1 MLNEQKNA
9 ILSLFNDALVSMS
22 VDNAQIL
29 LERPKVAAHGDLACN
44 VAMQLARQ
52 LKKNPRAIATEL
64 IERIQSLP
72 QSKELIESFEIA
84 GPGFINMRLSQQ
96 AKTFAIREVLRLG
109 SDFGKNKDHAGESI
123 LIEYVSANPTGP
135 LHLGHARQGAL
146 GDVLSNLMRTQGWNV
161 CREFYYND
169 AGVQIQTLTES
180 VRLRIKELLG
190 ETITF
195 PENGYQG
202 LYIKDIAK
210 DFLDKK
216 TIRTRDGQEITA
228 SGNVEDVDSIRAFSV
243 GYLKNEQDSDLNALG
258 VSFDNFYL
266 ESSLYSD
273 GLVERAVN
281 ALIASGHTYE
291 QDGALWLRTTDFKEF
306 GDDKDRVMRK
316 QDGHYTYFVPDVAY
330 HLSKFE
336 RGFVKAVDIQGSDHH
351 GTTARVRIGVQVA
364 GQQLGLNVPKV
375 FPVYVLHKMLKVIK
389 NGEEVK
395 MSKRSGTYV
404 TLRDLVNWVGK
415 DAARF
420 FLVSRKADSEFVFDI
435 DLALSQSDE
444 NPVYYLQYAHARIC
458 SVFAQAKE
466 KGFSIPTQEAIAE
479 MDLSALSD
487 KNAQALIARISE
499 FPETLSVAAKECAP
513 HTLCFYL
520 KDLAGD
526 FHAFYNAERVL
537 VEDEAVRNARLALLL
552 AATRSLSGATK
563 WLGSSGRQRSGKNV
577 RNFYGCQS
585 KKRIFL
591 ARCHVGCLG
600 RLYSLRRPGFIYHK
614 CSDSLCGKSAKA
626 VNTCGCCCP

>member
-216 TIRTRDGQEITA
+216 TIRTRDSQEITA

-552 AATRSLSGATK
+552 AARQVLRNGLDL
-563 WLGSSGRQRSGKNV
+563 LGV
-577 RNFYGCQS
+577 
-585 KKRIFL
+585 
-591 ARCHVGCLG
+591 
-600 RLYSLRRPGFIYHK
+600 
-614 CSDSLCGKSAKA
+614 SAPEKM
-626 VNTCGCCCP
+626 

>member
-9 ILSLFNDALVSMS
+9 ILSLFNDALVSMG

-552 AATRSLSGATK
+552 AARQVLRNGLDL
-563 WLGSSGRQRSGKNV
+563 LGV
-577 RNFYGCQS
+577 
-585 KKRIFL
+585 
-591 ARCHVGCLG
+591 
-600 RLYSLRRPGFIYHK
+600 
-614 CSDSLCGKSAKA
+614 SAPEKM
-626 VNTCGCCCP
+626 

>member
-552 AATRSLSGATK
+552 AARQVLRNCLDL
-563 WLGSSGRQRSGKNV
+563 LGV
-577 RNFYGCQS
+577 
-585 KKRIFL
+585 
-591 ARCHVGCLG
+591 
-600 RLYSLRRPGFIYHK
+600 
-614 CSDSLCGKSAKA
+614 SAPEKM
-626 VNTCGCCCP
+626 

>member
-9 ILSLFNDALVSMS
+9 ILSLFNDALVSMG

-64 IERIQSLP
+64 IEKIQSLP

-96 AKTFAIREVLRLG
+96 AKTFAIREVLRQG

-190 ETITF
+190 KTITF

-228 SGNVEDVDSIRAFSV
+228 SGDVEDVDSIRAFSV

-552 AATRSLSGATK
+552 AARQVLRNGLDL
-563 WLGSSGRQRSGKNV
+563 LGV
-577 RNFYGCQS
+577 
-585 KKRIFL
+585 
-591 ARCHVGCLG
+591 
-600 RLYSLRRPGFIYHK
+600 
-614 CSDSLCGKSAKA
+614 SAPEKM
-626 VNTCGCCCP
+626 

>member
-9 ILSLFNDALVSMS
+9 ILSLFNDALVSMG

-444 NPVYYLQYAHARIC
+444 NPVYYLQYAYARIC

-552 AATRSLSGATK
+552 AARQVLRNGLDL
-563 WLGSSGRQRSGKNV
+563 LGV
-577 RNFYGCQS
+577 
-585 KKRIFL
+585 
-591 ARCHVGCLG
+591 
-600 RLYSLRRPGFIYHK
+600 
-614 CSDSLCGKSAKA
+614 SAPEKM
-626 VNTCGCCCP
+626 

>member
-9 ILSLFNDALVSMS
+9 ILSLFNDALVSMG

-64 IERIQSLP
+64 IEKIQSLP

-526 FHAFYNAERVL
+526 FHAFYNAERIL

-552 AATRSLSGATK
+552 AARQVLRNGLDL
-563 WLGSSGRQRSGKNV
+563 LGV
-577 RNFYGCQS
+577 
-585 KKRIFL
+585 
-591 ARCHVGCLG
+591 
-600 RLYSLRRPGFIYHK
+600 
-614 CSDSLCGKSAKA
+614 SAPEKM
-626 VNTCGCCCP
+626 

>member
-9 ILSLFNDALVSMS
+9 ILSLFNDALVSMG

-228 SGNVEDVDSIRAFSV
+228 SGDVEDVDSIRAFSV

-351 GTTARVRIGVQVA
+351 GTIARVRIGVQVA

-466 KGFSIPTQEAIAE
+466 KGFSIPTQEVIAE

-552 AATRSLSGATK
+552 AARQVLRNGLDL
-563 WLGSSGRQRSGKNV
+563 LGV
-577 RNFYGCQS
+577 
-585 KKRIFL
+585 
-591 ARCHVGCLG
+591 
-600 RLYSLRRPGFIYHK
+600 
-614 CSDSLCGKSAKA
+614 SAPEKM
-626 VNTCGCCCP
+626 

>member
-1 MLNEQKNA
+1 MLNDQKIA
-9 ILSLFNDALVSMS
+9 IASLFNEALKNMG
-22 VDNAQIL
+22 VDEAIVL

-52 LKKNPRAIATEL
+52 LKKNPRQIAAEL
-64 IERIQSLP
+64 IEHLKALP
-72 QSKELIESFEIA
+72 ATRSLIEEFEIA
-84 GPGFINMRLSQQ
+84 GPGFINMRLSEQ
-96 AKTFAIREVLRLG
+96 AKTFAVREVLRLG
-109 SDFGKNKDHAGESI
+109 SDYGKSQAHQGESI

-146 GDVLSNLMRTQGWNV
+146 GDVLSNLMKSQGWKV

-180 VRLRIKELLG
+180 VRLRIKELQG

-216 TIRTRDGQEITA
+216 TIRTRDGQTITA
-228 SGNVEDVDSIRAFSV
+228 SGDAEDVAGIRAFSV

-291 QDGALWLRTTDFKEF
+291 HDGALWLRTTDFKEF

-316 QDGHYTYFVPDVAY
+316 KDGTFTYFVPDVAY

-336 RGFVKAVDIQGSDHH
+336 RGFIKAVDIQGSDHH

-364 GQQLGLNVPKV
+364 GKQLGLNVPKV
-375 FPVYVLHKMLKVIK
+375 FPVYVLHKMLKVVK

-404 TLRDLVNWVGK
+404 TLRDLVNWVGR

-458 SVFAQAKE
+458 SVLAQAKE
-466 KGFSIPTQEAIAE
+466 KGFSIPTADAIAQ

-499 FPETLSVAAKECAP
+499 FSETLSVAAKECAP

-537 VEDEAVRNARLALLL
+537 VEVEKTRNARLALLL
-552 AATRSLSGATK
+552 AARQVLRNGLDL
-563 WLGSSGRQRSGKNV
+563 LG
-577 RNFYGCQS
+577 
-585 KKRIFL
+585 I
-591 ARCHVGCLG
+591 
-600 RLYSLRRPGFIYHK
+600 
-614 CSDSLCGKSAKA
+614 SAPEKM
-626 VNTCGCCCP
+626 

>member
-9 ILSLFNDALVSMS
+9 ILSLFNDALVSMG

-52 LKKNPRAIATEL
+52 LKKNPRVIATEL
-64 IERIQSLP
+64 IDKIQSLP

-109 SDFGKNKDHAGESI
+109 SDFGKNKDHDGESI

-190 ETITF
+190 EAITF

-228 SGNVEDVDSIRAFSV
+228 SGDVEDVDSIRAFSV
-243 GYLKNEQDSDLNALG
+243 GYLKNEQDRDLNALG

-466 KGFSIPTQEAIAE
+466 KGFSFPTQEAIAE

-552 AATRSLSGATK
+552 AARQVLRNGLDL
-563 WLGSSGRQRSGKNV
+563 LGV
-577 RNFYGCQS
+577 
-585 KKRIFL
+585 
-591 ARCHVGCLG
+591 
-600 RLYSLRRPGFIYHK
+600 
-614 CSDSLCGKSAKA
+614 SAPEKM
-626 VNTCGCCCP
+626 

>member
-9 ILSLFNDALVSMS
+9 ILSLFNDALVSMG

-190 ETITF
+190 EAIIF

-552 AATRSLSGATK
+552 AARQVLRNGLDL
-563 WLGSSGRQRSGKNV
+563 LGV
-577 RNFYGCQS
+577 
-585 KKRIFL
+585 
-591 ARCHVGCLG
+591 
-600 RLYSLRRPGFIYHK
+600 
-614 CSDSLCGKSAKA
+614 SAPEKM
-626 VNTCGCCCP
+626 

>member
-9 ILSLFNDALVSMS
+9 ILSLFNDALVSMG

-96 AKTFAIREVLRLG
+96 AKTFAIREVLRQG

-216 TIRTRDGQEITA
+216 TICTRDGQEITA

-364 GQQLGLNVPKV
+364 GQQLDLNVPKV

-552 AATRSLSGATK
+552 AARQVLRNGLDL
-563 WLGSSGRQRSGKNV
+563 LGV
-577 RNFYGCQS
+577 
-585 KKRIFL
+585 
-591 ARCHVGCLG
+591 
-600 RLYSLRRPGFIYHK
+600 
-614 CSDSLCGKSAKA
+614 SAPEKM
-626 VNTCGCCCP
+626 

>member
-9 ILSLFNDALVSMS
+9 ILSLFNDALVSMG

-52 LKKNPRAIATEL
+52 LKKNPRVIATEL
-64 IERIQSLP
+64 IDKIQSLP

-109 SDFGKNKDHAGESI
+109 SDFGKNKDHDGESI

-190 ETITF
+190 EAIIF

-228 SGNVEDVDSIRAFSV
+228 SGDVEDVDSIRAFSV

-466 KGFSIPTQEAIAE
+466 KGFSFPTQEAIAE

-552 AATRSLSGATK
+552 AARQVLRNGLDL
-563 WLGSSGRQRSGKNV
+563 LGV
-577 RNFYGCQS
+577 
-585 KKRIFL
+585 
-591 ARCHVGCLG
+591 
-600 RLYSLRRPGFIYHK
+600 
-614 CSDSLCGKSAKA
+614 SAPEKM
-626 VNTCGCCCP
+626 

>member
-9 ILSLFNDALVSMS
+9 ILSLFNDALVSMG

-228 SGNVEDVDSIRAFSV
+228 SGNVEDVDSIRSFSV

-552 AATRSLSGATK
+552 AARQVLRNGLDL
-563 WLGSSGRQRSGKNV
+563 LGV
-577 RNFYGCQS
+577 
-585 KKRIFL
+585 
-591 ARCHVGCLG
+591 
-600 RLYSLRRPGFIYHK
+600 
-614 CSDSLCGKSAKA
+614 SAPEKM
-626 VNTCGCCCP
+626 

>member
-9 ILSLFNDALVSMS
+9 ILSLFNDALVSMG

-52 LKKNPRAIATEL
+52 LKKNPRVIATEL
-64 IERIQSLP
+64 IDKIQSLP

-109 SDFGKNKDHAGESI
+109 SDFGKNKDHDGESI

-336 RGFVKAVDIQGSDHH
+336 RGFAKAVDIQGSDHH

-466 KGFSIPTQEAIAE
+466 KGFSIPNQEAIAE

-552 AATRSLSGATK
+552 AARQVLRNGLDL
-563 WLGSSGRQRSGKNV
+563 LGV
-577 RNFYGCQS
+577 
-585 KKRIFL
+585 
-591 ARCHVGCLG
+591 
-600 RLYSLRRPGFIYHK
+600 
-614 CSDSLCGKSAKA
+614 SAPEKM
-626 VNTCGCCCP
+626 

>member
-9 ILSLFNDALVSMS
+9 ILSLFNDALVSMG

-466 KGFSIPTQEAIAE
+466 KGFSVPTQEAIAE

-552 AATRSLSGATK
+552 AARQVLRNGLDL
-563 WLGSSGRQRSGKNV
+563 LGV
-577 RNFYGCQS
+577 
-585 KKRIFL
+585 
-591 ARCHVGCLG
+591 
-600 RLYSLRRPGFIYHK
+600 
-614 CSDSLCGKSAKA
+614 SAPEKM
-626 VNTCGCCCP
+626 

>member
-1 MLNEQKNA
+1 MLIEQKKA
-9 ILSLFNDALVSMS
+9 IASLFETALSNMGVNGVS
-22 VDNAQIL
+22 IL
-29 LERPKVAAHGDLACN
+29 LERPKVADHGDLACN
-44 VAMQLARQ
+44 VAMQLARV
-52 LKKNPRAIATEL
+52 LKKSPRDIASQLVSE
-64 IERIQSLP
+64 IETLPESRALVKSL
-72 QSKELIESFEIA
+72 EIA

-552 AATRSLSGATK
+552 AARQVLRNGLDL
-563 WLGSSGRQRSGKNV
+563 LGV
-577 RNFYGCQS
+577 
-585 KKRIFL
+585 
-591 ARCHVGCLG
+591 
-600 RLYSLRRPGFIYHK
+600 
-614 CSDSLCGKSAKA
+614 SAPEKM
-626 VNTCGCCCP
+626 

>member
-9 ILSLFNDALVSMS
+9 ILSLFNDALVSMG

-526 FHAFYNAERVL
+526 FHAFYNAVRVL

-552 AATRSLSGATK
+552 AARQVLRNGLDL
-563 WLGSSGRQRSGKNV
+563 LGV
-577 RNFYGCQS
+577 
-585 KKRIFL
+585 
-591 ARCHVGCLG
+591 
-600 RLYSLRRPGFIYHK
+600 
-614 CSDSLCGKSAKA
+614 SAPEKM
-626 VNTCGCCCP
+626 

>member
-228 SGNVEDVDSIRAFSV
+228 SGNVKDVDSIRAFSV

-552 AATRSLSGATK
+552 AARQVLRNGLDL
-563 WLGSSGRQRSGKNV
+563 LGV
-577 RNFYGCQS
+577 
-585 KKRIFL
+585 
-591 ARCHVGCLG
+591 
-600 RLYSLRRPGFIYHK
+600 
-614 CSDSLCGKSAKA
+614 SAPEKM
-626 VNTCGCCCP
+626 

>member
-9 ILSLFNDALVSMS
+9 ILSLFNDALVSMG

-180 VRLRIKELLG
+180 VRLRIKELFG
-190 ETITF
+190 ETIIF

-487 KNAQALIARISE
+487 KNAQALIARIGE

-552 AATRSLSGATK
+552 AARQVLRNGLDL
-563 WLGSSGRQRSGKNV
+563 LGV
-577 RNFYGCQS
+577 
-585 KKRIFL
+585 
-591 ARCHVGCLG
+591 
-600 RLYSLRRPGFIYHK
+600 
-614 CSDSLCGKSAKA
+614 SAPEKM
-626 VNTCGCCCP
+626 

>member
-9 ILSLFNDALVSMS
+9 ILSLFNDALVSMG

-243 GYLKNEQDSDLNALG
+243 GYLKNEQDCDLNALG

-537 VEDEAVRNARLALLL
+537 LEDEAVRNARLALLL
-552 AATRSLSGATK
+552 AARQVLRNGLDL
-563 WLGSSGRQRSGKNV
+563 LGV
-577 RNFYGCQS
+577 
-585 KKRIFL
+585 
-591 ARCHVGCLG
+591 
-600 RLYSLRRPGFIYHK
+600 
-614 CSDSLCGKSAKA
+614 SAPEKM
-626 VNTCGCCCP
+626 

>member
-195 PENGYQG
+195 PESGYQG

-537 VEDEAVRNARLALLL
+537 VEDETVRNARLALLL
-552 AATRSLSGATK
+552 AARQVLRNGLDL
-563 WLGSSGRQRSGKNV
+563 LGV
-577 RNFYGCQS
+577 
-585 KKRIFL
+585 
-591 ARCHVGCLG
+591 
-600 RLYSLRRPGFIYHK
+600 
-614 CSDSLCGKSAKA
+614 SAPEKM
-626 VNTCGCCCP
+626 

>member
-1 MLNEQKNA
+1 MYCIFFVIARSNTMLNEQKNA
-9 ILSLFNDALVSMS
+9 ILSLFNDALVSMG

-52 LKKNPRAIATEL
+52 LKKNPRVIATEL
-64 IERIQSLP
+64 IDKIQSLP

-109 SDFGKNKDHAGESI
+109 SDFGKNKDHDGESI

-190 ETITF
+190 EAITF

-228 SGNVEDVDSIRAFSV
+228 SGDVEDVDSIRAFSV

-466 KGFSIPTQEAIAE
+466 KGFSIPNQEAIAE

-552 AATRSLSGATK
+552 AARQVLRNGLDL
-563 WLGSSGRQRSGKNV
+563 LGV
-577 RNFYGCQS
+577 
-585 KKRIFL
+585 
-591 ARCHVGCLG
+591 
-600 RLYSLRRPGFIYHK
+600 
-614 CSDSLCGKSAKA
+614 SAPEKM
-626 VNTCGCCCP
+626 

>member
-9 ILSLFNDALVSMS
+9 ILSLFNDALVSMR

-190 ETITF
+190 ETIIF

-552 AATRSLSGATK
+552 AARQVLRNGLDL
-563 WLGSSGRQRSGKNV
+563 LGV
-577 RNFYGCQS
+577 
-585 KKRIFL
+585 
-591 ARCHVGCLG
+591 
-600 RLYSLRRPGFIYHK
+600 
-614 CSDSLCGKSAKA
+614 SAPEKM
-626 VNTCGCCCP
+626 

>member
-9 ILSLFNDALVSMS
+9 ILSLFNDALVSMG

-109 SDFGKNKDHAGESI
+109 SDFGKNKDHADESI

-291 QDGALWLRTTDFKEF
+291 QNGALWLRTTDFKEF

-552 AATRSLSGATK
+552 AARQVLRNGLDL
-563 WLGSSGRQRSGKNV
+563 LGV
-577 RNFYGCQS
+577 
-585 KKRIFL
+585 
-591 ARCHVGCLG
+591 
-600 RLYSLRRPGFIYHK
+600 
-614 CSDSLCGKSAKA
+614 SAPEKM
-626 VNTCGCCCP
+626 

>member
-9 ILSLFNDALVSMS
+9 ILSLFNDALVSMR

-552 AATRSLSGATK
+552 AARQVLRNGLDL
-563 WLGSSGRQRSGKNV
+563 LGV
-577 RNFYGCQS
+577 
-585 KKRIFL
+585 
-591 ARCHVGCLG
+591 
-600 RLYSLRRPGFIYHK
+600 
-614 CSDSLCGKSAKA
+614 SAPEKM
-626 VNTCGCCCP
+626 